1 MRLNIIWKMLR
12 PLVSIFLKIKFGYR
26 YKKATNLPDNYIVL
40 ANHTTDFD
48 PLFVGV
54 SFEKNMRF
62 VASGHIARWGF
73 TYKLIDF
80 LLSPIIRQKGAPATT
95 AIKEIMKTCKNGG
108 NVAMFPE
115 GVRSWDGAMS
125 PILPSTAKMVRGL
138 GCGLVTYRIQGGY
151 FSSPMWSG
159 KGTRRGP
166 IFGEVVNVY
175 TKEQL
180 KAMTNEEVYEAIV
193 ADISVDAYEE
203 QLARAKRYRGKR
215 LAEKMESLLF
225 ICPECGERDG
235 ISSEGENVFCKHC
248 GMSFAYDEYG
258 MLQGTRFGT
267 VKELSDWQKKQVEE
281 DIEKQEPYTL
291 NEARLVTIENNKET
305 LVATG
310 TVKMDSEG
318 ITCGEEKFSLEE
330 ITEFAMH
337 GKKAIVF
344 TANKK
349 YYEMIPTGEENS
361 LKIFLYFVQ
370 CRKER

>member
-1 MRLNIIWKMLR
+1 MRLRVIWRILR
-12 PLVSIFLKIKFGYR
+12 PLVGVFLKIKFGYR
-26 YKKATNLPDNYIVL
+26 YKMAKNLPDNYIVFS
-40 ANHTTDFD
+40 NHVTDFD
-48 PLFVGV
+48 PLFVGM
-54 SFEKNMRF
+54 SFKKNMRF

-80 LLSPIIRQKGAPATT
+80 LLSPIIRQKGASATT
-95 AIKEIMKTCKNGG
+95 AIKEVMKTCKNGG

-115 GVRSWDGAMS
+115 GVRSWDGSMS

-151 FSSPMWSG
+151 FTSPMWSG

-166 IFGEVVNVY
+166 ISGEVVNVY

-180 KAMTNEEVYEAIV
+180 KAMSNEEVYEAIL

-203 QLARAKRYRGKR
+203 QLARTKRYRGKN
-215 LAEKMESLLF
+215 LAEKMESMLF
-225 ICPECGERDG
+225 VCPECGERDC
-235 ISSEGENVFCKHC
+235 ITSERATVSCKKC
-248 GMSFAYDEYG
+248 GMAFEYDEYG

-267 VKELSDWQKKQVEE
+267 VKELSDWQKKQVEA
-281 DIEKQEPYTL
+281 DVAKQAEYYL
-291 NEARLVTIENNKET
+291 DEARLVTIENHKET
-305 LVATG
+305 LVTIGKATIG
-310 TVKMDSEG
+310 PEG
-318 ITCGEEKFSLEE
+318 LTCGEQRFSFDG

-337 GKKAIVF
+337 GKRAIVF

-349 YYEMIPTGEENS
+349 YYELTPTGFKNS
-361 LKIFLYFVQ
+361 LKFFLYYTQ